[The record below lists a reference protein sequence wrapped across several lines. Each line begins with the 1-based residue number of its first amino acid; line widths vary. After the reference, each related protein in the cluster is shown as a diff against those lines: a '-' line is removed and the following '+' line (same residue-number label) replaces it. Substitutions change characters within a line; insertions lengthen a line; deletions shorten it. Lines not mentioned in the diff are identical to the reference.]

1 MEVSVRRGYTV
12 LTFHSLHLSHFV
24 FITKIISRL
33 LNYVP
38 LNEMGIELQKNLK
51 NIEHTEDLDL
61 FLDLT
66 QRACFLVI
74 G

>member
-1 MEVSVRRGYTV
+1 MSVIRGVRIIEVSVRRGVRIIEVSVRRGYTV

-38 LNEMGIELQKNLK
+38 LNEMGIELQKKLK
-51 NIEHTEDLDL
+51 KY
-61 FLDLT
+61 
-66 QRACFLVI
+66 
-74 G
+74 